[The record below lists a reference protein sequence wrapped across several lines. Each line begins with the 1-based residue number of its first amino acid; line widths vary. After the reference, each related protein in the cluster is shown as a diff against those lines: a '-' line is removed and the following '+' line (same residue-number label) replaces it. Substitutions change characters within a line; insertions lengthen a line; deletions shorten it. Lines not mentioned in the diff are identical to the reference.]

1 MILTDRLLH
10 VFHWPSGYPI
20 RLALP
25 AMMILSVILHVVA
38 MYAVRSPST
47 GRSDLLPPP
56 PAKITFIPA
65 DPSGAESVLLGA
77 SDPSWL
83 QPGRYRDQ
91 LLPPPRPGRP
101 LRALRPELPPLVPA
115 PPTAV
120 PEVWVPALPPLA
132 VRPWLED
139 RAQPPSVEMAP
150 VSARLEPAGPAVTE
164 DLLARL
170 RAVAPP
176 QPPGLPVELLVAF
189 NANGEARHV
198 WVLRSCGVPALD
210 LAAQRAVQRSRF
222 GPTGADY
229 QGTLRIVW
237 GPGEVAP

>member
-65 DPSGAESVLLGA
+65 
-77 SDPSWL
+77 DPSWL